1 MVGLRSLAEE
11 IGVHARTDSAEA
23 QEMGA
28 EKRHQPPP
36 ERPLSFSRSDP
47 SAHHK
52 CLSFA
57 FLGGNPT
64 FLNLRGI
71 AFPLMQRLGI
81 VYLEAATAVPEL
93 HGGFPFVVTL
103 SWGRETPH

>member
-1 MVGLRSLAEE
+1 
-11 IGVHARTDSAEA
+11 
-23 QEMGA
+23 
-28 EKRHQPPP
+28 
-36 ERPLSFSRSDP
+36 
-47 SAHHK
+47 
-52 CLSFA
+52 
-57 FLGGNPT
+57 
-64 FLNLRGI
+64 LRGI